1 MTDAPTRRLGT
12 AVAPP
17 PPGVRVVLDA
27 RPLQTPDR
35 APFTALYLDG
45 LLRAYDDEPIQGE
58 SFAIFLRSDL
68 DDPTARYGH
77 LDVVGRRL
85 IPPTRLLRSA
95 ALTIDPFLL
104 RGATL
109 GAAWRAERGGA
120 AGAVY
125 HAVGSG
131 SLPIASSLPIVVTL
145 LDLAPW
151 EMPGSFQGS
160 LAGRF
165 GQRLRAQQLRDASAI
180 IVGSRAAALAA
191 RRLLHVHEDR
201 IRVVP
206 LAPRAA
212 FTATLTQRRT
222 RPETIALR
230 DRLGLAERYLV
241 FSGRFD
247 ARQDLGTL
255 LKALAALAAAGRPP
269 DLDAAVPWPPRVLLV
284 GASPDDRASLARAAA
299 REGIGE
305 ALAYAPALAP
315 DALAGLVRAARA
327 VILPVLSEASG
338 LPVIEAIACGTPVVA
353 TNLGPLPELVG
364 PAGLLVGPGEPDR
377 LAVALA
383 TIWAD
388 DAVHARLVTA
398 ARARAKSGKRTWA
411 DVARDTRLVYA
422 DVGIKPEAAARS

>member
-1 MTDAPTRRLGT
+1 MT
-12 AVAPP
+12 V
-17 PPGVRVVLDA
+17 
-27 RPLQTPDR
+27 
-35 APFTALYLDG
+35 
-45 LLRAYDDEPIQGE
+45 
-58 SFAIFLRSDL
+58 
-68 DDPTARYGH
+68 
-77 LDVVGRRL
+77 
-85 IPPTRLLRSA
+85 
-95 ALTIDPFLL
+95 DPFLL

-125 HAVGSG
+125 HAVGGG
-131 SLPIASSLPIVVTL
+131 SLPIASGLPVVVTL

-160 LAGRF
+160 LASRF
-165 GQRLRAQQLRDASAI
+165 GQRLRAQQLREASAV
-180 IVGSRAAALAA
+180 IVGSRAAARAA

-212 FTATLTQRRT
+212 FAATLAQRRT
-222 RPETIALR
+222 RPETLELR
-230 DRLGLAERYLV
+230 DRLGLAERFLV

-255 LKALAALAAAGRPP
+255 LKALAGLAAAGRPA
-269 DLDAAVPWPPRVLLV
+269 DLDASVPWPPRVLLV

-299 REGIGE
+299 KEGIGE
-305 ALAYAPALAP
+305 SLAYAPALDA

-327 VILPVLSEASG
+327 VILPVLAG

-353 TNLGPLPELVG
+353 TNVGPVPELVG

-377 LAVALA
+377 LAVALS
-383 TIWAD
+383 TIWTD
-388 DAVHARLVTA
+388 DGVHQRLVTA
-398 ARARAKSGKRTWA
+398 TRARAKSGKRSWA

-422 DVGIKPEAAARS
+422 EVGVRPRAPVPS

>member
-1 MTDAPTRRLGT
+1 VTDVPVRRLGT
-12 AVAPP
+12 AVVPV

-27 RPLQTPDR
+27 RPLQTPER
-35 APFTALYLDG
+35 APLTATYLDA
-45 LLRAYDDEPIQGE
+45 LLRAYDDEPIAGE
-58 SFAIFLRSDL
+58 SFAMFLRSDL
-68 DDPTARYGH
+68 DDPTRRYAH
-77 LDVVGRRL
+77 LEVVGRRL
-85 IPPTRLLRSA
+85 LPPTRLLRSA
-95 ALTIDPFLL
+95 AMTVDPFLL

-125 HAVGSG
+125 HAVGGG
-131 SLPIASSLPIVVTL
+131 SLPIAPDLPVVVTL

-151 EMPGSFQGS
+151 EMPDSFQGS
-160 LAGRF
+160 LANRF
-165 GQRLRAQQLRDASAI
+165 GQRLRAQQLREASAVL
-180 IVGSRAAALAA
+180 VGSRAAARAA
-191 RRLLHVHEDR
+191 RRLLHLHEDR
-201 IRVVP
+201 IRIVP

-212 FTATLTQRRT
+212 FAAAAGQRRT
-222 RPETIALR
+222 KADTVALQE
-230 DRLGLAERYLV
+230 RLGLAERYLV

-255 LKALAALAAAGRPP
+255 LKALAGLAAAGRPAE
-269 DLDAAVPWPPRVLLV
+269 LDPAVSWPPRVLLV

-305 ALAYAPALAP
+305 SLAYAPALAS

-327 VILPVLSEASG
+327 VILPVLSEAAG

-353 TNLGPLPELVG
+353 TAVGPLPELTG

-388 DAVHARLVTA
+388 DGVHQRLVAA
-398 ARARAKSGKRTWA
+398 ARARAKAVRRTWA
-411 DVARDTRLVYA
+411 DVARDTRSVYA
-422 DVGIKPEAAARS
+422 EVGVRRDGPAGG